1 MESKREREKKKV
13 GTYKYVHYVGI
24 FEMKEKLII
33 MRIIRCGGK
42 KEKDRERKFL
52 TSEKRKVE
60 EK

>member
-42 KEKDRERKFL
+42 ERERQG
-52 TSEKRKVE
+52 EKISHF
-60 EK
+60 